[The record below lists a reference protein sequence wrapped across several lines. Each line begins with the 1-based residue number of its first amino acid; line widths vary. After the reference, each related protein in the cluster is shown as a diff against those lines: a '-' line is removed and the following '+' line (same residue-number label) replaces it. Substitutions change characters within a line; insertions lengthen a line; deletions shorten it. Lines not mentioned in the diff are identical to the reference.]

1 MTSPR
6 CTIEPRK
13 ECSVLELAVGTSS
26 WYESSAAFKLLASN
40 QCANISAVQGER
52 MSLAHDETR
61 AQTLGKENV
70 CFTFDSCI
78 LALPLIVNGSPTF
91 ASTST
96 VQAESDTRKYEP
108 HGHAHK

>member
-13 ECSVLELAVGTSS
+13 ECSVLELAVGTSVS
-26 WYESSAAFKLLASN
+26 NTSARDGFSGD
-40 QCANISAVQGER
+40 AVTKN
-52 MSLAHDETR
+52 ETR